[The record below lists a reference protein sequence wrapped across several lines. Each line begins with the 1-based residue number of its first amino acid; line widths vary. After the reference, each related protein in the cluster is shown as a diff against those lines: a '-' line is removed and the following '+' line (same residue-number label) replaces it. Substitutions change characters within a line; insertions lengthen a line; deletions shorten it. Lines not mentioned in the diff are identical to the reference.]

1 MDEERK
7 EFPSEV
13 SKQLKWYVYRLI
25 DPRNGETFYVGKGR
39 KNRVYDHIRAEDNLK
54 GDELDNKIERI
65 RTIKVAGFKVGHII
79 HRHGMTNRT
88 ALEVEA
94 ALIDAYPGLTN
105 VVSGHDSGE
114 RGAMHAEEAI
124 QQYGAD
130 VAKFAHRALLI
141 NVSRSATRH
150 VSIYEATRYAWRVNK
165 DRAKDAEVVLATV
178 HGVIRDAFVE
188 VEWLPATPENFPD
201 RPPVSDKRWGFR
213 LKESEASREMRQLY
227 VGKRVPA
234 KYRTRNPIRYTY
246 PWPRTVRKHIG

>member
-1 MDEERK
+1 MEKERT

-13 SKQLKWYVYRLI
+13 SNRLKWYVYRLI

-39 KNRVYDHIRAEDNLK
+39 KNRVFDHIRAEANLK
-54 GDELDNKIERI
+54 GNELDNKIERI

-105 VVSGHDSGE
+105 VVGGHYSSE

-130 VAKFAHRALLI
+130 VAEFHHRALLFK
-141 NVSRSATRH
+141 VSRSATQQ
-150 VSIYEATRYAWRVNK
+150 VSLYEATRYAWGINK
-165 DRAKDAEVVLATV
+165 DRAKNAEVVLATV
-178 HGVIRDAFVE
+178 HGVIRGAFVN
-188 VEWLPATPENFPD
+188 VRWLRATPENFPD
-201 RPPVSDKRWGFR
+201 RPPVSDRWGF
-213 LKESEASREMRQLY
+213 EASKAGSEITDLY
-227 VGKRVPA
+227 VGKRIPDE
-234 KYRTRNPIRYTY
+234 YRKKGAARSFRYT
-246 PWPRTVRKHIG
+246 W

>member
-1 MDEERK
+1 MDEERNK
-7 EFPSEV
+7 FLKEV
-13 SKQLKWYVYRLI
+13 SERLNWYVYRLI

-39 KNRVYDHIRAEDNLK
+39 NNRVFAHIRAEEHLE
-54 GDELDNKIERI
+54 GDEFDNKIERI

-105 VVSGHDSGE
+105 VVGGHASGE
-114 RGAMHAEEAI
+114 RGAMHAEEAV

-130 VAKFAHRALLI
+130 VAKFNHKALLI
-141 NVSRSATRH
+141 NVSRSATRQ
-150 VSIYEATRYAWRVNK
+150 VSLYEATRYAWRINTAK
-165 DRAKDAEVVLATV
+165 AKDAEVVLATV

-188 VEWLPATPENFPD
+188 VNWLPATPEHFPN
-201 RPPVSDKRWGFR
+201 RPPVSENKWGF
-213 LKESEASREMRQLY
+213 EGSEASREIRRQY

-234 KYRTRNPIRYTY
+234 EYRTRFPIRYT
-246 PWPRTVRKHIG
+246 WR